1 MSESGC
7 EGSTERKDEEI
18 ERGREKSFERIQH
31 RKGKGMIVNSEEMEE
46 DAKSERI
53 EG

>member
-18 ERGREKSFERIQH
+18 ERGREGKKFRKNTTS
-31 RKGKGMIVNSEEMEE
+31 KGKGNDSEQRRDEGGCEE
-46 DAKSERI
+46 
-53 EG
+53 

>member
-1 MSESGC
+1 VRVRPKERTKRSI
-7 EGSTERKDEEI
+7 EG
-18 ERGREKSFERIQH
+18 GREKSFERIQH
-31 RKGKGMIVNSEEMEE
+31 RKGTGMIVNSEEMEE